1 MSEISNHKYTLFD
14 LITIVDGTFKEIF
27 SWFDFR
33 CECEILKV
41 QRIGKNV
48 YLELI
53 QHAGDGKVLA
63 KARWN
68 IFNPH
73 VYTSFLQDTWLA
85 NIQQL
90 AGSKL
95 LFHGT
100 FSFHQE
106 YGFSINIDILSA
118 EYTLGQLQKKQQD
131 ILMQLQKL
139 GIVENNKKTQFGLPP
154 YTLALISS
162 ATSAWR
168 LDFLSVIGQS
178 GYAIQTKDYYSPMHG
193 NDAQEWVY
201 EALKMIY
208 TDIKEGKKIDG
219 VVIIR
224 GWGGSSWIIWQ
235 NDLDIAKGICY
246 MPVPVIVAVGHTA
259 DKFVLDDIA
268 YFSAKTPTDAAYFL
282 VSLYEQTEKNIQQML
297 ENIHVRTKES
307 INNLL
312 TSIPSLYEN
321 ITIRI
326 GALLDTMQQNI
337 HLWYQ
342 WINSVS
348 PENITKHGYAL
359 VLKDGQYLSKIQA
372 DELEIG
378 DTLEIKI
385 FDKTIRVEVKD
396 I

>member
-1 MSEISNHKYTLFD
+1 MTEISKRQYTLLD
-14 LITIVDGTFKEIF
+14 LVKIVDGTFKEVF
-27 SWFDFR
+27 AWFDFR
-33 CECEILKV
+33 CECEILRV
-41 QRIGKNV
+41 QQIGKNI

-53 QHAGDGKVLA
+53 QYGTDGKVLA
-63 KARWN
+63 KAKGN

-73 VYTSFLQDTWLA
+73 VSSAFLENTGLA
-85 NIQQL
+85 NLQQL

-95 LFHGT
+95 LFHGA

-131 ILMQLQKL
+131 ILLQLQKL
-139 GIVENNKKTQFGLPP
+139 GIVENNKKTHFDLPP

-168 LDFLSVIGQS
+168 LDFLSVVEQS

-201 EALKMIY
+201 EALKTIY
-208 TDIKEGKKIDG
+208 SDIKEGKKIDG

-297 ENIHVRTKES
+297 ENIHVRTKET

-312 TSIPSLYEN
+312 ASIPSLYEN
-321 ITIRI
+321 IHIRI
-326 GALLDTMQQNI
+326 GAMLDTIQQNI
-337 HLWYQ
+337 HLRYQ
-342 WINSVS
+342 WISSVS

-372 DELEIG
+372 DELKTG
-378 DTLEIKI
+378 DALEIKI
-385 FDKTIRVEVKD
+385 FDKTIHVEVKD
-396 I
+396 V